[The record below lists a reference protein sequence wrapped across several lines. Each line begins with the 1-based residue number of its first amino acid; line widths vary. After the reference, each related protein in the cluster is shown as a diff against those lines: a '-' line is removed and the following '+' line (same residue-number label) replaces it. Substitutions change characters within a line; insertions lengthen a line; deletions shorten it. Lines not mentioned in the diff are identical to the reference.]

1 MNETNTLRVSV
12 PRETKEGEQRV
23 AATPDTV
30 GRLSK
35 LGFQVSVEAGA
46 GAQADFPDRL
56 YEEAGASVVSDGA
69 SLWTD
74 TDVLIKVNPPS
85 QEEAARLTSGTTLV
99 SMIRPAQNEALVE
112 QLRAANVT
120 TVALDCVPR
129 ISRAQKM
136 DVLSSMANIAGYRAV
151 LEAAHAFGGFFTG
164 QITAAGKTPP
174 ARVLVIGAGVAGLA
188 AIGTARALGA
198 EVRAFDVRPSVEDQ
212 VKSLGAKFLKVEIE
226 ESGEGAGGYAKT
238 MSKEFIDAE
247 MELFREQCKEVDI
260 IVTTALIPGK
270 PAPKLV
276 LADMIEILRPGSV
289 VVDMAAEAGGNCELT
304 EPGKSITAHDVTIIG
319 FTDLTSR
326 LPKHAS
332 QFFGTNLAHL
342 LDEMGGGDEFGV
354 DLENE
359 AVRGAVV
366 CHEGELL
373 WPPPRIEHPPPV
385 AAAPK
390 TPDLPVKKAHGKK
403 AGDPK
408 QTAIAAFVAAFVI
421 AMVGKVAPPEFI
433 THFTVFVLSVFIGW
447 QVVWNVTPAL
457 HTPLMSVT
465 NAISGI
471 IIVGGLLQAGSADTT
486 TVAAVLGFVAIL
498 VAMINIAG
506 GFLVTQR
513 MLAMFR
519 K

>member
-1 MNETNTLRVSV
+1 MNEPKKLRVGV
-12 PRETKEGEQRV
+12 PVETQSGERRV

-30 GRLSK
+30 TRLQK
-35 LGFQVSVEAGA
+35 LGFDVTVQSGA
-46 GAQADFPDRL
+46 GANADFPDRL
-56 YEEAGASVVSDGA
+56 YADAGATVTDDAAAIWAESDI
-69 SLWTD
+69 
-74 TDVLIKVNPPS
+74 VIKVNPPS
-85 QEEAARLTSGTTLV
+85 EAEVALCRDGQTLV
-99 SMIRPAQNEALVE
+99 SMVRPAQNEGLVE
-112 QLRAANVT
+112 SLRSRNVT

-212 VKSLGAKFLKVEIE
+212 VKSLGAKFLKVDIE

-247 MELFREQCKEVDI
+247 MALFRKQCEEVDI

-276 LADMIEILRPGSV
+276 LADMVEILKPGSV
-289 VVDMAAEAGGNCELT
+289 VVDLAAEAGGNCELT
-304 EPGKSITAHDVTIIG
+304 KPGESTTAHDVTIIG
-319 FTDLTSR
+319 YTDLTSR

-342 LDEMGGGDEFGV
+342 LDEMGGGESFGV
-354 DLENE
+354 DLDND

-366 CHEGELL
+366 THRGEKL
-373 WPPPRIEHPPPV
+373 WPPPPIEHPPPV
-385 AAAPK
+385 APAAE
-390 TPDLPVKKAHGKK
+390 TPNVPAKASHQTTPPDGKS
-403 AGDPK
+403 
-408 QTAIAAFVAAFVI
+408 TVIAAFVAAALI
-421 AMVGKVAPPEFI
+421 ALVGRVAPADFI
-433 THFTVFVLSVFIGW
+433 AHFTVFVLSIFVGW
-447 QVVWNVTPAL
+447 QVVWNVTAAL

-471 IIVGGLLQAGSADTT
+471 IIVGGLLQAGSPDTT
-486 TVAAVLGFVAIL
+486 TLAAALGFVAVL

>member
-1 MNETNTLRVSV
+1 MNETNTLRVCV
-12 PRETKEGEQRV
+12 PRETKAGEQRV
-23 AATPDTV
+23 AATPETV
-30 GRLSK
+30 ARLIK
-35 LGFQVSVEAGA
+35 LGFQVSIEAGA
-46 GAQADFPDRL
+46 GAQAHFPDRL
-56 YEEAGASVVSDGA
+56 YDDAGATVVDGSTLWSDA
-69 SLWTD
+69 D
-74 TDVLIKVNPPS
+74 ILIKVNPPTP
-85 QEEAARLTSGTTLV
+85 EEASRLSEGTTLV
-99 SMIRPAQNEALVE
+99 STIRPAQNEELVE
-112 QLRAANVT
+112 TLRAAKVT

-188 AIGTARALGA
+188 AIATARSLGA
-198 EVRAFDVRPSVEDQ
+198 EVRAFDVRPSVEEQ
-212 VKSLGAKFLKVEIE
+212 VNSLGAKFLQVELE
-226 ESGEGAGGYAKT
+226 ESGEGDGGYAKT

-247 MELFREQCKEVDI
+247 MALFREQCAQVDI

-276 LADMIEILRPGSV
+276 TEDMLKILKPGSV

-304 EPGKSITAHDVTIIG
+304 KPGESIKAHDVTIVG
-319 FTDLTSR
+319 YTDLTSR

-354 DLENE
+354 DLEND
-359 AVRGAVV
+359 AVRGAMI
-366 CHEGELL
+366 CHQGELL
-373 WPPPRIEHPPPV
+373 WPPPAIEHPPPK
-385 AAAPK
+385 APAPK
-390 TPDLPVKKAHGKK
+390 TPNLPARKGHGKK
-403 AGDPK
+403 GGEAK
-408 QTAIAAFVAAFVI
+408 HTAVSAFVAAVAI
-421 AMVGKVAPPEFI
+421 ALVGRVAPQEFI

-447 QVVWNVTPAL
+447 QVVWNVKPAL

-471 IIVGGLLQAGSADTT
+471 IIVGGLLQAGSAETT
-486 TVAAVLGFVAIL
+486 TVAAFLGFVAIL
-498 VAMINIAG
+498 VAMINIVG